1 MRMQV
6 RPLALLSVLRIW
18 HCSDCRSQSSSY
30 SSNWTPSLE
39 LSMCHGCGPKNQKK
53 KKKTYRRLRAMKY
66 NNELL
71 GNSYCFVLCIHSVK
85 FLEFAYH
92 REARSLVNQSSELT
106 SRTESLKL
114 IPYRL

>member
-1 MRMQV
+1 MIVDHRAAV
-6 RPLALLSVLRIW
+6 TVPIGPLAWNSPCAMAAALK
-18 HCSDCRSQSSSY
+18 
-30 SSNWTPSLE
+30 T
-39 LSMCHGCGPKNQKK
+39 KK

>member
-1 MRMQV
+1 
-6 RPLALLSVLRIW
+6 
-18 HCSDCRSQSSSY
+18 
-30 SSNWTPSLE
+30 
-39 LSMCHGCGPKNQKK
+39 
-53 KKKTYRRLRAMKY
+53 MKY

>member
-1 MRMQV
+1 MG
-6 RPLALLSVLRIW
+6 PLPGTSPCAM
-18 HCSDCRSQSSSY
+18 
-30 SSNWTPSLE
+30 LE
-39 LSMCHGCGPKNQKK
+39 TQKPKK

-71 GNSYCFVLCIHSVK
+71 GISYCFVLCIHSVK